1 MKVWGA
7 SVQGLILHTEEA
19 RVRLL
24 ARNAQ
29 RIEMQDEDNV
39 GEFEEESGTWRQA
52 RGPVWAGCY
61 WRPEP
66 HGPGQ
71 FIRVR

>member
-1 MKVWGA
+1 MTAEGDDERIGSELFSMKVWGA

-29 RIEMQDEDNV
+29 RIEMQDEDNL
-39 GEFEEESGTWRQA
+39 GEFEGSESGTWR
-52 RGPVWAGCY
+52 
-61 WRPEP
+61 
-66 HGPGQ
+66 
-71 FIRVR
+71 